1 MSSLL
6 IVHHVCRKVIT
17 VSPVQSVAVLTDSTA
32 GLDPQV
38 AAACGIE
45 VVPLAV
51 QDEAGEPVEATTQAV
66 VEALAAGRTLT
77 TSQPTPAQFEAVM
90 RAVLAAGVAEVV
102 SVHMSAK
109 MSGTYASA
117 QRAAQAVGSHVR
129 VLDSRTLGAGLGQ
142 SVLAAAR
149 LAQAGQSARLV
160 EAAARAVST
169 RSQVFFLVED
179 LGHLH
184 RGGRIGGASAL
195 LGAALGV
202 RPLLTI
208 DDGRITVRELV
219 RGRARARRHLV
230 EAVAQAAGGTK
241 KVPRSSPGPVRL
253 IVHHVDAPQAAADL
267 GQALEERLA
276 DSPAEVAAIE
286 VADPGPVIAVH
297 VGPGTV
303 GVVVAPVLAAPHRG

>member
-1 MSSLL
+1 MQ
-6 IVHHVCRKVIT
+6 T
-17 VSPVQSVAVLTDSTA
+17 VAVLTDSTA

-38 AAACGIE
+38 AAACGIG

-51 QDEAGEPVEATTQAV
+51 LDETGQAV
-66 VEALAAGRTLT
+66 APNTGAVVAALEAGRTLT
-77 TSQPTPAQFEAVM
+77 TSQPTPAQFEAAM
-90 RAVLAAGVAEVV
+90 RAARTAGMREIV
-102 SVHMSAK
+102 SVHMSAD
-109 MSGTYASA
+109 MSGTYEAA
-117 QRAAQAVGSHVR
+117 LRAAQAVGQGVR

-142 SVLAAAR
+142 SALAAAR

-184 RGGRIGGASAL
+184 RGGRVGAASAL

-208 DDGRITVRELV
+208 ADGRISVRELV
-219 RGRARARRHLV
+219 RGRVRARRHLV

-253 IVHHVDAPQAAADL
+253 IVHHVAAAQAAADL
-267 GQALEERLA
+267 REELQARLV
-276 DSPAEVAAIE
+276 DTPAEVVSIE
-286 VADPGPVIAVH
+286 IADPGPVIAVH

-303 GVVVAPVLAAPHRG
+303 GVVVTPVLAAPHGG